1 MLKKVIPLILLVGSR
16 TAVRHCR
23 NRWIVLL
30 GVLAAQPAIGETI
43 TGTVTKIFDGD
54 TLIVEDVAKKRY
66 KIRLAEIDAPNE
78 NQPFWLEAS
87 RSLAELCYRKN
98 ATVEWSERQGRRYI
112 GYVNC
117 AGKDASAE
125 QLRRG
130 MAWASPRATK
140 PTSAL
145 YELETY
151 ARLRRIGLWADETAV
166 PPWEFAAGKR

>member
-1 MLKKVIPLILLVGSR
+1 MRWLALLSLIASQ
-16 TAVRHCR
+16 TA
-23 NRWIVLL
+23 
-30 GVLAAQPAIGETI
+30 LADTI
-43 TGTVTKIFDGD
+43 SGTVVKIFDGD
-54 TLIVEDVAKKRY
+54 TLAVEDAAKKRY
-66 KIRLAEIDAPNE
+66 KIRLAEIDAPE
-78 NQPFWLEAS
+78 EKQPFWLEAS
-87 RSLAELCYRKN
+87 RSLAELCYRKS

-117 AGKDASAE
+117 AGKDANAE

-166 PPWEFAAGKR
+166 PPWEFATGKR